1 MKKILSLF
9 TALLMIFTFALPI
22 FADTTFADVKIAD
35 YRGAFT
41 EEQLTALS
49 SQLNDTLDKYDVC
62 GVVMISDAFEDLDF
76 NDAIEYCED
85 NGLTS
90 HKTCLAMV
98 YSFESNDLYV
108 YTIHDKAGVFDSET
122 LAYFE
127 YDLYDKYTSFDNGVF
142 SNEAIYAAADDF
154 CKVIADAG
162 EAAANGTP
170 IKTDYFSAL
179 GDNATLF
186 ETDSEESSDTASY
199 DPSDPSIIN
208 ENEITRTIPE
218 NRLVP
223 RLVDDAELLD
233 LPDEERLLKKL
244 DEYSEK
250 HELDIIIVTTKSI
263 GTKTSE
269 QYADDYYDYNGCGYG
284 PGDDGILF
292 LISMENRDWAI
303 STYGKGIPYF
313 TDAGQE
319 YMQNQFLPA
328 LRNND
333 YITAF
338 DTFADLCDQFCEKAE
353 NGSPYD
359 YGNLPRKPFS
369 FMFLVIAAVIGML
382 IALGVCTHH
391 KRQLNSVAFKKGAAD
406 YFRPGSF
413 VPGIKEDI
421 FLYKNVSKVRRQSS
435 SSGGGRGGSSTHHSS
450 SGRSHGGS
458 HGHF

>member
-1 MKKILSLF
+1 MRKILSLF
-9 TALLMIFTFALPI
+9 TALLTVFTFALPT
-22 FADTTFADVKIAD
+22 FADTASSDVKIAD
-35 YRGAFT
+35 YRGTFT
-41 EEQLTALS
+41 EDQLTSLS
-49 SQLNDTLDKYDVC
+49 AQLSDTLDKYNIC
-62 GVVMISDAFEDLDF
+62 GVIMISDAFEDLDF
-76 NDAIEYCED
+76 SDAIQYCD
-85 NGLTS
+85 DKGLS
-90 HKTCLAMV
+90 SYSSCLAMV
-98 YSFESNDLYV
+98 YSFEANDLYV
-108 YTIHDKAGVFDSET
+108 YIIHDNQNAFDSTT

-127 YDLYDKYTSFDNGVF
+127 YDLYDKYTSFADGVF
-142 SNEAIYAAADDF
+142 SNEAIYAAAENF
-154 CKVIADAG
+154 CQVLSDAG
-162 EAAANGTP
+162 EAAASGTP
-170 IKTDYFSAL
+170 ITADYFTAL

-186 ETDSEESSDTASY
+186 EDDSEESSEAANYDT
-199 DPSDPSIIN
+199 SDPGLIN
-208 ENEITRTIPE
+208 ENELTRTIPE

-223 RLVDDAELLD
+223 RLVDGADLLD
-233 LPDEERLLKKL
+233 PPDEERLLKKL

-250 HELDIIIVTTKSI
+250 HELDIIIVTTQSI
-263 GTKTSE
+263 GMKTSE

-313 TDAGQE
+313 TDAGQK
-319 YMQNQFLPA
+319 YMQDQFLPA
-328 LRNND
+328 LRNDD
-333 YITAF
+333 YVTAF
-338 DTFADLCDQFCEKAE
+338 GTFADLCDDFCTKAE

-369 FMFLVIAAVIGML
+369 FMALVSAAVIAL
-382 IALGVCTHH
+382 IIAFAVCTHY
-391 KRQLNSVAFKKGAAD
+391 KKQLSSVAFKKGAAD

-435 SSGGGRGGSSTHHSS
+435 SGGHGGSSTHHSS